1 MCIMKDVSSC
11 VAGARLPRHFLNSDY
26 LHEAGKKTY
35 RHTNTGLKIGS
46 HSHWKTG
53 GIQMRTSLLGRRAR
67 AASTMPLSRPSGRR
81 REIGIEDIVNLRAEE
96 VNVRKKG
103 KG

>member
-1 MCIMKDVSSC
+1 MREDEKQ
-11 VAGARLPRHFLNSDY
+11 
-26 LHEAGKKTY
+26 LHKKEEEGLMRWRRRKGFKGGK
-35 RHTNTGLKIGS
+35 GS
-46 HSHWKTG
+46 HSHRKTG

-81 REIGIEDIVNLRAEE
+81 EIDIEDIVNLRAEE